1 MFNHFNILTMSFG
14 TKEDMSQEGLF
25 DKTEELTLNYEQV
38 AALLIA
44 VAAQHKRCIQTV
56 EYLQSIK
63 PEETVKLK
71 LTREEIEDEL
81 LVQGN
86 LNNILP
92 YLHKQLLEI
101 ADMLEPDEPNKIVNP
116 G

>member
-1 MFNHFNILTMSFG
+1 MAFG

-56 EYLQSIK
+56 DYLEKIEPKQTI
-63 PEETVKLK
+63 ELK
-71 LTREEIEDEL
+71 LTQEEIEDEL
-81 LVQGN
+81 LVQKN
-86 LNNILP
+86 LNKILP
-92 YLHKQLLEI
+92 YLHGELLEI
-101 ADMLEPDEPNKIVNP
+101 ANMLEPDEPNKIVNP